1 MSKVSNSL
9 VATGQFCTVTFITSK
24 GEIRTINGRTGVRK
38 YVKGTGKRTSETD
51 AKYLLLWCRDG
62 SPAFN
67 APRNVA
73 RDRIISVKAHGIKC
87 EKNNSSV
94 YSDFV

>member
-9 VATGQFCTVTFITSK
+9 VATGQFCTVTFVTKS

-51 AKYLLLWCRDG
+51 VKYLLLWTRDG

-67 APRNVA
+67 TPRIVA
-73 RDRIISVKAHGIKC
+73 RDRIISVKAHGIKA
-87 EKNNSSV
+87 EKNVNSTYADYV
-94 YSDFV
+94 